1 MIIEPNI
8 YIDGLDIDEI
18 KKQERRFAEESRL
31 YDSTKT
37 VKKEIEAINFVEDLI
52 AKKRQ
57 NIELTSSEIEWMIKQ
72 YTAKKIPDYQMSA
85 FLMAVV
91 FNDMTK
97 SERLALTQAMVNSG
111 DFTLEQAIYV
121 YANSCE
127 RCMNSLLYKYL
138 DGKDGYPEYSE
149 EWKKCNTQCDFCINE
164 GENNNESDKLCY
176 DLILELTKK
185 RHLPKW

>member
-1 MIIEPNI
+1 M
-8 YIDGLDIDEI
+8 
-18 KKQERRFAEESRL
+18 RM
-31 YDSTKT
+31 
-37 VKKEIEAINFVEDLI
+37 VDLI

-111 DFTLEQAIYV
+111 DIVDLSAI
-121 YANSCE
+121 E
-127 RCMNSLLYKYL
+127 
-138 DGKDGYPEYSE
+138 
-149 EWKKCNTQCDFCINE
+149 
-164 GENNNESDKLCY
+164 
-176 DLILELTKK
+176 
-185 RHLPKW
+185 